1 MVATRRP
8 CGVWHCWSAYVA
20 AFVVAVLLAPVLQGR
35 WPDSPLFNG
44 LILTSASTT
53 IVFLFSFLADNSSV
67 YDPY

>member
-44 LILTSASTT
+44 LSLTSASTT